1 MDTPCARKSPKELYR
16 VLETIDGFHLEP
28 TNICTLKCAGCAR
41 TRFIDNWPEHW
52 KNYSLDNDRVL
63 KFLDIDLSGKQI
75 HLCGNYGDPIYHSD
89 LINFVSKL
97 KQAQTRIVITTNGS
111 YKSRDWWKELTLHL
125 DSQDTVRFS
134 IDGVPNN
141 FTQYRKNADWP
152 SILTAIETCVASS
165 CQTVW
170 KYIPF
175 SYNQHSVEQAKKKC
189 LDLGMDIFLLD
200 PSDRFDEQTAD
211 LLPESN
217 DFIAGRFV
225 AMTKWKNKKNESILP
240 RITPRCNT
248 GRQHFI
254 TADGYYT
261 PCCYTAD
268 HRFYYKNQFGKNKK
282 LYDIRTITLSQ
293 LLVESAVID
302 FYKTLP
308 QHGVCQFNCP
318 NTQSSV

>member
-1 MDTPCARKSPKELYR
+1 M
-16 VLETIDGFHLEP
+16 
-28 TNICTLKCAGCAR
+28 
-41 TRFIDNWPEHW
+41 
-52 KNYSLDNDRVL
+52 
-63 KFLDIDLSGKQI
+63 
-75 HLCGNYGDPIYHSD
+75 
-89 LINFVSKL
+89 INFVSKL